1 MIFHASIAA
10 KSPVHVANII
20 ANLWGGTAMPFPS
33 FPNAFITF
41 AGDDRNSAIEVYP
54 LGHELVP
61 ADDEADAT
69 GFWNEAAS
77 GKTSTHLAIASPLS
91 EAEIKS
97 LAAREGWTAK
107 TLSRSGIYRVVEFW
121 LENTVMLEVL
131 TQDMQREYLDGMTPD
146 KWREYLA
153 TAA

>member
-10 KSPVHVANII
+10 KSPVHVANVI
-20 ANLWGGTAMPFPS
+20 AKLWRGEAMPFPP
-33 FPNAFITF
+33 FPNSFIAF

-54 LGHELVP
+54 VGHELVP
-61 ADDEADAT
+61 ADGQADAI
-69 GFWNEAAS
+69 GSRNEAAS

-97 LAAREGWTAK
+97 LAAREDWIAK
-107 TLSRSGIYRVVEFW
+107 TLCRGGMFRVVEFW

-131 TQDMQREYLDGMTPD
+131 TQDMQREYLDAMTPD
-146 KWREYLA
+146 KWRAYLT

>member
-10 KSPVHVANII
+10 KSPVHVANVI
-20 ANLWGGTAMPFPS
+20 ATLWGGVAMPFPPHANS
-33 FPNAFITF
+33 FIAF
-41 AGDDRNSAIEVYP
+41 AGDERNSAIEVYP

-61 ADDEADAT
+61 ADGEAKAT
-69 GFWNEAAS
+69 KSWNETAS
-77 GKTSTHLAIASPLS
+77 GRTSTHLAIASPLS

-107 TLSRSGIYRVVEFW
+107 TLNCKGIYRVIEFW
-121 LENTVMLEVL
+121 LENTVLIEVL

-146 KWREYLA
+146 KWRAYLA